1 MKRSSSIA
9 APHATVAVVTEP
21 AHTVTGLRQTVEMQ
35 ALSDFFAS
43 AMPTVAAELAD
54 AGLRPN
60 GAPISIYRQ
69 RGGGAFDVTVGFPVD
84 GEPETGGPLVSET
97 LPGGPVAATV
107 HSGSYDT
114 LASTY
119 DLVIAW
125 LTARHIAVPEM
136 MWEEYLVGP
145 DSTPDP
151 DAWRTRV
158 VFPLPPG

>member
-9 APHATVAVVTEP
+9 AHATVAMVTEP
-21 AHTVTGLRQTVEMQ
+21 AHTVTGLRQTVEVQ
-35 ALSDFFAS
+35 ALSDFFAE
-43 AMPTVAAELAD
+43 AMPTVAAALAD
-54 AGLRPN
+54 AGLQPD
-60 GAPISIYRQ
+60 GGPISIYRQ
-69 RGGGAFDVTVGFPVD
+69 RGGGAFEVTVGFPVD
-84 GEPETGGPLVSET
+84 GRPETGGPLVAET
-97 LPGGPVAATV
+97 LPGGPVATAV

-119 DLVIAW
+119 DLVIEW

-151 DAWRTRV
+151 SAWRTRV
-158 VFPLPPG
+158 VFPLPRG